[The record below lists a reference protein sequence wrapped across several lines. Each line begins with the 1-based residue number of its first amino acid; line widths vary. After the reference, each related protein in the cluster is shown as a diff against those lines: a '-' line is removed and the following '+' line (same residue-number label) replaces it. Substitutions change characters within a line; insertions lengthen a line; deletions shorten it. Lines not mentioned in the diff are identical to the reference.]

1 MSNLQKPKLFITR
14 KLPQAVEARAIESY
28 HADLNLSDEI
38 YSQKDLINRLTRA
51 ETTPDALLVTVTD
64 RIDRELI
71 AALPASIRMIAT
83 FSVGYDQIDI
93 KAASAR
99 GIAVSNTPDVL
110 TDATADITLL
120 LMLGAAR
127 GARGGETA
135 IRNAQWKNWAPTG
148 YLGTHMTGKRLGVY
162 GMGRIGRAVARR
174 ARAFDMEIHY
184 HNRTRLPQS
193 QEDGAIFHDNVQSLF
208 SASDFLSLHAASTPE
223 TRNIINRESLSWLP
237 EGAILINTARGDLVD
252 DDALISA
259 LANTSLAAAGLDV
272 FRNEPDIDPRY
283 RALPNTFLLPHL
295 GSATLETRNAMGFCA
310 LDNLDAFFAG
320 QTPPN
325 LIV

>member
-28 HADLNLSDEI
+28 HADLNLFDEI
-38 YSQKDLINRLTRA
+38 YSQKDLIDRLTRA

-110 TDATADITLL
+110 TDATADIALL

-127 GARGGETA
+127 GARGGEAA

-148 YLGTHMTGKRLGVY
+148 YLGTHMTGKRLGIY
-162 GMGRIGRAVARR
+162 GMGRIGRDLFKRVRQLGDCCRHLIGCGILLTGQFRCR
-174 ARAFDMEIHY
+174 ARHILH
-184 HNRTRLPQS
+184 RLTGIGNAVRLGI
-193 QEDGAIFHDNVQSLF
+193 E
-208 SASDFLSLHAASTPE
+208 
-223 TRNIINRESLSWLP
+223 
-237 EGAILINTARGDLVD
+237 LIN
-252 DDALISA
+252 
-259 LANTSLAAAGLDV
+259 
-272 FRNEPDIDPRY
+272 
-283 RALPNTFLLPHL
+283 
-295 GSATLETRNAMGFCA
+295 
-310 LDNLDAFFAG
+310 
-320 QTPPN
+320 
-325 LIV
+325 